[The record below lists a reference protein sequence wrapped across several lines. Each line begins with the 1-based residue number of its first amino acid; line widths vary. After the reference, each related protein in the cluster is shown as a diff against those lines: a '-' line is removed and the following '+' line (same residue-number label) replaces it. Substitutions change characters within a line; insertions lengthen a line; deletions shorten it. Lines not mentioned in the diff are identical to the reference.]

1 MREMTMK
8 RTNAPTGRL
17 VGILLAS
24 VFLSQGAA
32 AQGTTQST
40 LLDRIQIEDMMIEY
54 YWAFSTNEGHDIE
67 KYWAP
72 DGEFVLE
79 GRTVK
84 GLQAIKAEYGE
95 PQSAGD
101 SWPKFVMLLGN
112 PMIRV
117 TGDTAVMDAIFTGMT
132 STDPGKLPVPTEQ
145 GTDHVEFVKIHG
157 QWKIKRRELGTYAY
171 VPRGT
176 LMGK

>member
-1 MREMTMK
+1 MEKMG
-8 RTNAPTGRL
+8 ALTGAL
-17 VGILLAS
+17 GGILLAA
-24 VFLSQGAA
+24 VFLPQAAA
-32 AQGTTQST
+32 AQATTHST

-67 KYWAP
+67 KFWAP

-84 GLQAIKAEYGE
+84 GLEAIKAEYGSPE
-95 PQSAGD
+95 SSGEG
-101 SWPKFVMLLGN
+101 WPKFVMLLGN

-145 GTDHVEFVKIHG
+145 GTDHVEFVKIDG

-176 LMGK
+176 LMEK

>member
-1 MREMTMK
+1 MITINKITAPLLGLLFAFTTFPHAIAQTTMD
-8 RTNAPTGRL
+8 
-17 VGILLAS
+17 
-24 VFLSQGAA
+24 
-32 AQGTTQST
+32 T

-84 GLQAIKAEYGE
+84 GIEAIKAEYGE
-95 PQSAGD
+95 PAAASEDG
-101 SWPKFVMLLGN
+101 PKFVMLLGN

-117 TGDTAVMDAIFTGMT
+117 NRDTAIMDAIFTGVT
-132 STDPGKLPVPTEQ
+132 STDTGKLPVPSEQ
-145 GTDHVEFVKIHG
+145 GTDHVEFVKING
-157 QWKIKRRELGTYAY
+157 QWKISKRILGTYAY
-171 VPRGT
+171 VPRGE

>member
-1 MREMTMK
+1 MK
-8 RTNAPTGRL
+8 IAKALTGSL
-17 VGILLAS
+17 TGIVL
-24 VFLSQGAA
+24 AA
-32 AQGTTQST
+32 ALLPQIIVAQETTQST

-67 KYWAP
+67 KFWAP

-84 GLQAIKAEYGE
+84 GLEAIEAEYGGPE
-95 PQSAGD
+95 SAGET
-101 SWPKFVMLLGN
+101 WPKFVMLLGN

-145 GTDHVEFVKIHG
+145 GTDHVEFVKIDG
-157 QWKIKRRELGTYAY
+157 QWKIKRRELGTFAY
-171 VPRGT
+171 VPRGN
-176 LMGK
+176 LMED